1 MCLLNIHVLTLIFTM
16 KQSQLSFWSWRCLLT
31 PKTRRFQGICLAL
44 VDWLSGNWHQLQG
57 FPYSPPK
64 GECIQKEQEK
74 SPFPLKLYFL
84 RDLLKDLWCCDMRK
98 HFFFPLRSTTEL
110 LLPFVWNSA
119 SDDGTEVHIGPNL
132 LQITTEALNKNK
144 QQQKPTDN

>member
-1 MCLLNIHVLTLIFTM
+1 
-16 KQSQLSFWSWRCLLT
+16 
-31 PKTRRFQGICLAL
+31 
-44 VDWLSGNWHQLQG
+44 
-57 FPYSPPK
+57 
-64 GECIQKEQEK
+64 
-74 SPFPLKLYFL
+74 
-84 RDLLKDLWCCDMRK
+84 MRK